1 MLEEVLLGIQR
12 ELIHGETEGEL
23 LGISLHALTGAPTC
37 RTLRLM
43 GKIGSQEVVVLI
55 DIESTHNFVDP
66 NVARNAHLLAD
77 GKGQLTIMVVNG
89 ATLSCQGHCKAVSII
104 LQGCPF
110 NPTLYLLTLK
120 GCDVVLGVDW
130 LRFLG
135 PIL

>member
-1 MLEEVLLGIQR
+1 
-12 ELIHGETEGEL
+12 
-23 LGISLHALTGAPTC
+23 
-37 RTLRLM
+37 
-43 GKIGSQEVVVLI
+43 
-55 DIESTHNFVDP
+55 
-66 NVARNAHLLAD
+66 
-77 GKGQLTIMVVNG
+77 MVVNG